1 MKAEVGA
8 PAARRPCCEPEQR
21 RIVFT
26 DIYRLTHGKLTSLD
40 ADWLIARMKF
50 RAELDPLAPYK
61 PPRMAHEAAAERGV
75 EGYVKLTSNELSFGP
90 LPEAE
95 VALAEA
101 LPRAN
106 RYPERRASSLREA
119 VAAANP
125 GADPAKNVLVGNG
138 SSEVLMN
145 LLQLVERPG
154 EVIFPWPSFGLYVAI
169 GITLGL
175 ETTKIPLTEHHGAS
189 PEALFSAVT
198 DGTRAV
204 ILANPNNPT
213 GTYLTL
219 EEVRGLALSLPE
231 DVFLILDE
239 AYGEFVSDPAYHGS
253 HELALERENV
263 VCVRTF
269 SKAHG
274 LAGFRVG
281 YGIASEGVADYA
293 ERVRFPF
300 SVNLAAQVAATASMR
315 AREKIKARAGFV
327 IRERER
333 VQAAFSAAG
342 LNYAPSQGN
351 FVLVETGPG
360 VFEKAGVLV
369 REGEALGYPGWSR
382 VTIGAS
388 GENDLVIGALP

>member
-1 MKAEVGA
+1 M
-8 PAARRPCCEPEQR
+8 RFRP
-21 RIVFT
+21 
-26 DIYRLTHGKLTSLD
+26 
-40 ADWLIARMKF
+40 
-50 RAELDPLAPYK
+50 ELDPLAPYK
-61 PPRMAHEAAAERGV
+61 PPRMSQEAAAERGAD
-75 EGYVKLTSNELSFGP
+75 GYAKLTSNELSFGP

-95 VALAEA
+95 AAIAEA

-106 RYPERRASSLREA
+106 RYPDRHAGALREA

-125 GADPAKNVLVGNG
+125 GADSARNVLVGNG
-138 SSEVLMN
+138 SSEVLLN

-154 EVIFPWPSFGLYVAI
+154 EVVFPWPSFGLYVAM

-175 ETTKIPLTEHHGAS
+175 SPKKVSLSDRHAAK
-189 PEALFSAVT
+189 PEALLSAVT
-198 DGTRAV
+198 GETRAV
-204 ILANPNNPT
+204 ILSNPNNPT

-219 EEVRGLALSLPE
+219 EEVQGLADALP
-231 DVFLILDE
+231 DNVFLILDE
-239 AYGEFVSDPAYHGS
+239 AYQEFVSDPDYHGS
-253 HELALERENV
+253 HEFALEKENV

-281 YGIASEGVADYA
+281 YGIASERVADYA

-300 SVNLAAQVAATASMR
+300 SVNLTGQVAAEASMR
-315 AREKIKARAGFV
+315 AREKIRARAEFV

-333 VQAAFSAAG
+333 VQEAFRAAG

-351 FVLVETGPG
+351 FVLVETGPK

-369 REGEALGYPGWSR
+369 REGEALGFPGWSR
-382 VTIGAS
+382 VTIGDS
-388 GENDLVIGALP
+388 GENDRVIGALS